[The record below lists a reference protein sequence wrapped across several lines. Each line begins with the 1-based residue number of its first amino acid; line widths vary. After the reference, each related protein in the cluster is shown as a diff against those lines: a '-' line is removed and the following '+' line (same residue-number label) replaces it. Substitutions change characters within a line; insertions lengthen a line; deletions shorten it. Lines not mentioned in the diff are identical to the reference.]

1 MSTLRLNPAGL
12 HGAPGVMGQI
22 VQVPTPLVFVAE
34 QVARNA
40 PTAPGRGSGTTA
52 NKPNRSHGASTLLSV
67 ARDWD

>member
-1 MSTLRLNPAGL
+1 
-12 HGAPGVMGQI
+12 MGQI
-22 VQVPTPLVFVAE
+22 VQVPTPLAFVAE